1 MKIDIFK
8 SKYTFIGAGNMAEAI
23 IQGYLWGEIKNDEKN
38 IFIVE
43 PSIERLNY
51 MTSTYGIRGSS
62 EYIEDFDIGTPVL
75 AIKPLVFRE
84 IWPNLK
90 KKIPAKSGIISIM
103 AGVSCEEIEG
113 DDDIDVVRIMPNT
126 PCLISKGISAIC
138 QKEYNEKAYLES
150 STFLFAEYLMK
161 GSGEVVH
168 ISEEKMHAVTA
179 LSGSGPAYAFY
190 FIEAMI
196 KSGKK
201 LGLNDN
207 EANILA
213 KATLAG
219 ASQMA
224 LESKDNPSVLRER
237 VTSKGGTTEQAINSF
252 VSNNFE
258 DIIHGAMLNA
268 YKKSQEL
275 SSG

>member
-1 MKIDIFK
+1 MKIDIFQ

-23 IQGYLWGEIKNDEKN
+23 IQGHLYSKRNDEKN

-43 PSIERLNY
+43 PSIDRLNY
-51 MTSTYGIRGSS
+51 MTSTYGIKGSA

-75 AIKPLVFRE
+75 AVKPLVFRE
-84 IWPNLK
+84 IWPDLK
-90 KKIPAKSGIISIM
+90 KKIPTKSGIISIM
-103 AGVSCEEIEG
+103 AGISCEEIKG
-113 DDDIDVVRIMPNT
+113 DNEIDVVRVMPNT

-138 QKEYNEKAYLES
+138 QKEYNEHAHLS
-150 STFLFAEYLMK
+150 SFTFVIAEYLMK

-179 LSGSGPAYAFY
+179 LSGSGPAYVFY

-201 LGLNDN
+201 LGLNDE

-213 KATLAG
+213 KATIAG

-224 LESKDNPSVLRER
+224 LESKDNPSILREK
-237 VTSKGGTTEQAINSF
+237 VTSKGGTTEQAVNSF
-252 VSNNFE
+252 VNNNFE
-258 DIIHGAMLNA
+258 DIIHEAMLNA
-268 YKKSQEL
+268 YEKSKQL
-275 SSG
+275 SQG

>member
-23 IQGYLWGEIKNDEKN
+23 IRGYLRGEKENDENN

-43 PSIERLNY
+43 PSIDRLNY
-51 MTSTYGIRGSS
+51 MTSTYGIKGST
-62 EYIEDFDIGTPVL
+62 EYIEDFYKGTPVL
-75 AIKPLVFRE
+75 AVKPLVFRE

-90 KKIPAKSGIISIM
+90 KKIPTKSGIISIM
-103 AGVSCEEIEG
+103 AGISCKEIEG
-113 DDDIDVVRIMPNT
+113 DDGFDVVRVMPNT

-138 QKEYNEKAYLES
+138 QKEYYEHAHQTNF
-150 STFLFAEYLMK
+150 TFVEAEYLIK
-161 GSGEVVH
+161 GSGKVVH
-168 ISEEKMHAVTA
+168 ISEEKMHAITA

-201 LGLNDN
+201 LGLNDH

-213 KATLAG
+213 KTTFAG

-252 VSNNFE
+252 VNNNFE
-258 DIIHGAMLNA
+258 DIIHEAMLNA

-275 SSG
+275 SLG

>member
-1 MKIDIFK
+1 
-8 SKYTFIGAGNMAEAI
+8 
-23 IQGYLWGEIKNDEKN
+23 
-38 IFIVE
+38 
-43 PSIERLNY
+43 
-51 MTSTYGIRGSS
+51 
-62 EYIEDFDIGTPVL
+62 
-75 AIKPLVFRE
+75 
-84 IWPNLK
+84 
-90 KKIPAKSGIISIM
+90 
-103 AGVSCEEIEG
+103 
-113 DDDIDVVRIMPNT
+113 
-126 PCLISKGISAIC
+126 
-138 QKEYNEKAYLES
+138 
-150 STFLFAEYLMK
+150 
-161 GSGEVVH
+161 
-168 ISEEKMHAVTA
+168 
-179 LSGSGPAYAFY
+179 
-190 FIEAMI
+190 MI